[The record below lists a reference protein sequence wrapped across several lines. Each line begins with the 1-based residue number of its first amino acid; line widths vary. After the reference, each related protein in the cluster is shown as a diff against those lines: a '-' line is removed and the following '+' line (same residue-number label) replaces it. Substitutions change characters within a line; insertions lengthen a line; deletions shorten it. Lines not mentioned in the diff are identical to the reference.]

1 MQALEL
7 ARLRAQLETEGL
19 FDQSRKR
26 PLPVFPRRIAVVT
39 SPTGAVI
46 HDIQTVLRRRFPL
59 ADLLVSPAQV
69 QGDAAVNS
77 LLNALDLVAA
87 DGTADLVIVARGGG
101 SAEDLSAFN
110 DERLAR
116 AAFAFPIPVISAIG
130 HETDYSILDDVAD
143 LRAPTPTA
151 AAELATPDI
160 ADLALD
166 LLDSRDR
173 LFRMLLLLLER
184 RRHDL
189 DQTIQRLDRSSP
201 VAVLVRNRERLA
213 VDLSRLRI
221 GVLALVR
228 AGQMEHRV
236 QTVRLRGAGLRICER
251 QRNDINTLSDSLR
264 SAFQIGFDVK
274 RSSLQVAAARIQEMN
289 PTGLLERGF
298 SVLTNSSG
306 HLIDSTAGIA
316 AGDSIR
322 AVVRDG
328 TIWADVTAVQPETT

>member
-1 MQALEL
+1 
-7 ARLRAQLETEGL
+7 
-19 FDQSRKR
+19 
-26 PLPVFPRRIAVVT
+26 
-39 SPTGAVI
+39 
-46 HDIQTVLRRRFPL
+46 
-59 ADLLVSPAQV
+59 
-69 QGDAAVNS
+69 
-77 LLNALDLVAA
+77 
-87 DGTADLVIVARGGG
+87 
-101 SAEDLSAFN
+101 
-110 DERLAR
+110 
-116 AAFAFPIPVISAIG
+116 
-130 HETDYSILDDVAD
+130 
-143 LRAPTPTA
+143 
-151 AAELATPDI
+151 
-160 ADLALD
+160 
-166 LLDSRDR
+166 
-173 LFRMLLLLLER
+173 MLLLLLER